1 MDRILIVDD
10 TKATRDALSNIF
22 SVMGFKVDVASNGNE
37 GLNLFS
43 KNSFD
48 LVITDLQMPG
58 MDGWNVAFRIKDKS
72 PNTPVVLITGS
83 EKEAVM
89 EKLKGSC
96 VDSVLFKPF
105 RLEDIQEIIQKMLDN
120 RALERGILLPSKDRN
135 SSSKV

>member
-10 TKATRDALSNIF
+10 AKATRDALSNIF

-89 EKLKGSC
+89 EKLKGGC

-105 RLEDIQEIIQKMLDN
+105 RLEDIQEMVQKMLGD
-120 RALERGILLPSKDRN
+120 RTLQRGILLPGKDRN

>member
-10 TKATRDALSNIF
+10 AKATRDALSNIF

-89 EKLKGSC
+89 EKLKGGC

-105 RLEDIQEIIQKMLDN
+105 RLEDIQEMVQKMLGN
-120 RALERGILLPSKDRN
+120 RTLQRGILLQGKDRN

>member
-10 TKATRDALSNIF
+10 AKATRDALSNIF

-58 MDGWNVAFRIKDKS
+58 MDGWNLAFRIKDKS

-89 EKLKGSC
+89 EKLKGGC

-105 RLEDIQEIIQKMLDN
+105 RLEDIQEMVQKMLGN
-120 RALERGILLPSKDRN
+120 RTLQRGILLQGKDRN